1 MKRKFLMLTILVSG
15 PHEPGNNLDVYLQ
28 PLIDD
33 LKKLWEEGEPNVY
46 DAYTKSDFTL
56 KAVLMWTVND
66 FPAYGNLSGC
76 INKGYIGC
84 PICGDQTAAKY
95 LSNSRKM
102 CYQGHRRYLDRHHP
116 YRKQR
121 VAFNG
126 EQELEQ
132 APVPLTG
139 EQVLEQQKKIK
150 FEFGQV
156 KKKSKKVDCAWKK
169 KSVFFELEYWKFH
182 HVRHCLDVMHIE
194 KNVCESLLGTIL
206 NLKFK
211 TKDSVASRL
220 DLLEMGLR
228 TDLAPQIGDKK
239 TYLPPAS
246 YTLSKA
252 EKKTMLE
259 SLAFMKLPYGH
270 ASNIKNCIKLPE
282 MKLFGLKSH
291 DCHIL
296 LQQLLPVAIRSVLPK
311 NVRVSII
318 RLCFFFNSLCSKVV
332 DVSKL
337 DKLQSDVVL
346 TLYELE
352 KIFPPS
358 FFDVMIHLTVHLV
371 RELRLCGPVFFRWM
385 FPFERF
391 NKVLKSYVRN
401 RFYPE
406 GCIAESYLGEESI
419 EFCSEFVR
427 QSCTTA
433 GLRQDEEKVS
443 GPLSSVTMKTVEE
456 KERDEA
462 HLHVL
467 FNNSEVEPFIKMH
480 KEQLKKMYGNK
491 KSAQWLMGEHNRLFA
506 DWFEKKV
513 NTEMMQN
520 AQGVSETTR
529 WLAGKPSFSVL
540 YYEGYVVNGVK
551 YFTKQRDDARAVQN
565 NGVSVVAK
573 TVLVSSAKDLNPIE
587 SEMTYYGI
595 IEEIWELD
603 YHAFKAPLFLCKWA
617 ANDRG
622 IKVDELG
629 FTLVDFTRPG
639 HKKDKFISVD
649 QVSQVFYI
657 QDPIDTNWSVV
668 LKSTNRDYNE
678 VYHEDGLGDT
688 VLDEPPFCSKIP
700 VCDVSDGDVG
710 ISNQRLNVEGIWLHK

>member
-346 TLYELE
+346 TLCELE

-480 KEQLKKMYGNK
+480 KAQLKKMYGNK

-506 DWFEKKV
+506 DC
-513 NTEMMQN
+513 TEMMQN